1 MMIQNPWQFTDI
13 PSLHPETQLYT
24 SRRRLGE
31 APTEYKYTIQAL
43 VNYLAS
49 AFGFVQKYGASAYAS
64 DAAAGAQSVPI
75 GGAYELSASNIY
87 GLPAGLLKI
96 RKT

>member
-24 SRRRLGE
+24 SRRRAAE
-31 APTEYKYTIQAL
+31 APQEYKYTIQAL

-49 AFGFVQKYGASAYAS
+49 AFGFVQKYGTAYAS
-64 DAAAGAQSVPI
+64 DAAAGSASVPI
-75 GGAYELSASNIY
+75 GGAYELSATNIY